1 MWVRLDDQFHCHEKV
16 AELEPDL
23 MLAAV
28 GLHALA
34 LSWCGDRLTDGV
46 LPKGQPARLAGRN
59 VDDLIAELVRVGL
72 WERTENGYRIHDYL
86 DYNPSR
92 EEVNAISAIRSEA
105 GKRGAESRWSRNAD
119 SNSDGTCHSNGYSKS
134 HGQDHGTSDSTN
146 DNNDDGN
153 SYGICHDNSDDNS
166 YGSCHGN
173 SRSTSHGNCLA
184 NPMAN
189 RWHDPDPDPEPI
201 KIKGGGGARARAHA
215 RESPEELVD
224 LYHRL
229 CPSLPRVRQ
238 LTDARRKRLRDL
250 PTRLGDVSV
259 EQFFARVEASDFLT
273 GRTERGWR
281 ADIDWI
287 LKPEHVVR
295 ILEGTY
301 DNRKGPP
308 KASSVAK
315 ALELVERFSSA
326 EVIDVSG

>member
-1 MWVRLDDQFHCHEKV
+1 MVWVRLDDQFHSHEKV

-34 LSWCGDRLTDGV
+34 LSWCGDRLTDGM

-72 WERTENGYRIHDYL
+72 WERTETGYQIHDYL

-92 EEVNAISAIRSEA
+92 EEVNTISAVRSEA
-105 GKRGAESRWSRNAD
+105 GKRGAESRWQCL
-119 SNSDGTCHSNGYSKS
+119 DGKN
-134 HGQDHGTSDSTN
+134 
-146 DNNDDGN
+146 
-153 SYGICHDNSDDNS
+153 
-166 YGSCHGN
+166 HGN
-173 SRSTSHGNCLA
+173 SHGKSHSKSLA
-184 NPMAN
+184 NTMAK
-189 RWHDPDPDPEPI
+189 RCPEPEPVPDPVPIPEPVR
-201 KIKGGGGARARAHA
+201 GERAHA
-215 RESPEELVD
+215 RVSPEELVD

-238 LTDARRKRLRDL
+238 LTDARRRRLQDL
-250 PTRLGDVSV
+250 PARLGDVSV

-273 GRTERGWR
+273 GRNNRGWR

-301 DNRKGPP
+301 DNREGPA
-308 KASSVAK
+308 KANANVIR
-315 ALELVERFSSA
+315 ALELVERCEA
-326 EVIDVSG
+326 EEVSDVSG